1 MWLARVPIH
10 HIWEEL
16 KFKRFTSRISNVVSL
31 ILGTLRRLLRLRLG
45 EMRKIKMKQGKLP
58 LTKRLILVNKEFKI
72 IMRFW
77 GKAHPVSWRKTIA
90 RTWPSSVSIEAY
102 EWILRRSFSL
112 LFNSSARLTYFN
124 DALLLGI
131 SCARLFILGRR
142 TTGYYRIHKPKIAV
156 LPGNMSYIPAWC
168 DMQGADGGW
177 ILLQQRNDTT
187 VNFSRNW
194 VSFENGFGKPG
205 VGFWVGNKYMHAIT
219 LNRRHMLRIELPDIY
234 WGDQSLFGEYDNFQ
248 VSSPSTNYILQVGN
262 FRGNMANILSAV
274 NNSAFSTWDRD
285 NDDLDGSCV
294 MEMKGA
300 WWYGDDC
307 LVAIPNR
314 MVRFVRISM
323 KAKELL
329 GGNF

>member
-1 MWLARVPIH
+1 
-10 HIWEEL
+10 
-16 KFKRFTSRISNVVSL
+16 
-31 ILGTLRRLLRLRLG
+31 
-45 EMRKIKMKQGKLP
+45 
-58 LTKRLILVNKEFKI
+58 
-72 IMRFW
+72 
-77 GKAHPVSWRKTIA
+77 
-90 RTWPSSVSIEAY
+90 
-102 EWILRRSFSL
+102 
-112 LFNSSARLTYFN
+112 
-124 DALLLGI
+124 
-131 SCARLFILGRR
+131 
-142 TTGYYRIHKPKIAV
+142 
-156 LPGNMSYIPAWC
+156 
-168 DMQGADGGW
+168 
-177 ILLQQRNDTT
+177 
-187 VNFSRNW
+187 
-194 VSFENGFGKPG
+194 
-205 VGFWVGNKYMHAIT
+205 
-219 LNRRHMLRIELPDIY
+219 MLRIELPDIY

-314 MVRFVRISM
+314 MVRFVGISM

>member
-1 MWLARVPIH
+1 
-10 HIWEEL
+10 
-16 KFKRFTSRISNVVSL
+16 
-31 ILGTLRRLLRLRLG
+31 
-45 EMRKIKMKQGKLP
+45 
-58 LTKRLILVNKEFKI
+58 
-72 IMRFW
+72 
-77 GKAHPVSWRKTIA
+77 
-90 RTWPSSVSIEAY
+90 
-102 EWILRRSFSL
+102 
-112 LFNSSARLTYFN
+112 
-124 DALLLGI
+124 
-131 SCARLFILGRR
+131 
-142 TTGYYRIHKPKIAV
+142 
-156 LPGNMSYIPAWC
+156 MSYIRAWC

-194 VSFENGFGKPG
+194 VSFESGFGKPG

-234 WGDQSLFGEYDNFQ
+234 WGDQSLFGEYDSFQ